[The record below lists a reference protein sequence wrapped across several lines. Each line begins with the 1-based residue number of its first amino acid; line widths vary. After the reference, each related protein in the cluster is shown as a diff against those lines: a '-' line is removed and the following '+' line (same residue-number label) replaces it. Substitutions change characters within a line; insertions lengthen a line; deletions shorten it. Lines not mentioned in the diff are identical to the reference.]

1 MNKKQLKVLEEAFW
15 AEVEDRLPYQ
25 TKSKVAEK
33 LAEDGFLEAVKMP
46 LSRYQVVVAGYVLT
60 HAGRIVYCSTCP
72 EPDA

>member
-15 AEVEDRLPYQ
+15 AEVEDRVPYQ

-33 LAEDGFLEAVKMP
+33 LAEEGFLQMLVIEDRR
-46 LSRYQVVVAGYVLT
+46 LTITGYQLT